1 MAGPSASETGAQTA
15 ASRFPIDL
23 MDEMKLVN

>member
-1 MAGPSASETGAQTA
+1 MAGPSASDDARTA